1 MTIDAVL
8 PKVTAY
14 DPAADLALIRRA
26 YDFAAQAHQGQKRLS
41 GEPYIVHP
49 LAVADILTDV
59 QADDTTIAAGLLH
72 DTIED
77 CDVTAEQ
84 LTKAFS
90 PEIAQVVEGV
100 TKLTRIDF
108 RSRQEEQAE
117 NFRKML
123 LAMADDLRVIV
134 IKLADRLHNMRTL
147 DVFPEKR
154 RREIAAETL
163 QIFAP
168 LAHRLGVWHLKW
180 QLEDLCLRHLEP
192 AAYEEIMRQVARERA
207 EREGD
212 VQRVIALL
220 EEALQKKGLEAT
232 VYGRPKHFYSIY
244 LKMQREGIALDQIF
258 DLTAIRVLVHTI
270 ADCYAALGVV
280 HDLWMPLPGMFTDY
294 IAKPK
299 PNRYQSLHT
308 KVLTADGRTMEVQ
321 IRTWDM
327 HRTAEHGVAAHWRYK
342 EGGQE
347 TDFDKRMDWLRQ
359 LLELETDLKDSHEF
373 LESVR
378 MDLFRDQVFVFT
390 PEGDVIDLPAGS
402 GPLDFAYRIHTMV
415 GHRCVGAKVN
425 GRMVSL
431 DYVFKNGDICEIA
444 TGAKAKPS
452 MDWLKLLKT
461 SHARGK
467 VRQFFRK
474 EQREENVRRGREL
487 LEREIRRFS
496 QQKQELINLDRLRE
510 VALTRNYATAED
522 VLAAIG
528 YGGLEAETIVQRL
541 RDEPAKPETIAE
553 QAQLLLLAP
562 DQQRKR
568 GPAKIGVSVGGVD
581 NIQFTLAKCCAPVPG
596 DPIVGYVTRGR
607 GLAIHRTDCKNL
619 QAHQRRSPERVR
631 PLEWTSESQATYP
644 VEVHIRAFDRPGL
657 LMDIS
662 GIITER
668 QINIVR
674 ADVHPQ
680 DSHSASIRLELHI
693 HNAGELE
700 EIIRRIRSLSDVW
713 DVHRGTGAMLARS
726 EPTLRRK

>member
-1 MTIDAVL
+1 MTVDTVL
-8 PKVTAY
+8 HKAEAY
-14 DPAADLALIRRA
+14 DPLADTALIRRA
-26 YDFAAQAHQGQKRLS
+26 YGFAAQAHDGQKRLS
-41 GEPYIVHP
+41 GEPYIIHP
-49 LAVADILTDV
+49 LAVADVLTDV
-59 QADDTTIAAGLLH
+59 QADHNTIAAGLLH

-77 CDVTAEQ
+77 CDVTGGQ
-84 LTKAFS
+84 LVEGFGL
-90 PEIAQVVEGV
+90 EIARLVEGV

-108 RSRQEEQAE
+108 GTQQEEQAE

-123 LAMADDLRVIV
+123 LAMAEDVRVIV
-134 IKLADRLHNMRTL
+134 IKLADRLHNMQTL

-154 RREIAAETL
+154 RQEVAAETL

-168 LAHRLGVWHLKW
+168 LAHRLGIWHLKW
-180 QLEDLCLRHLEP
+180 QLEDLCLRYLEP
-192 AAYEEIMRQVARERA
+192 AAYDNITHQVARQRA

-212 VQRVIALL
+212 VQQVIAQL
-220 EEALQKKGLEAT
+220 EEALRQKGIEAT
-232 VYGRPKHFYSIY
+232 VYGRLKHFYSIY
-244 LKMQREGIALDQIF
+244 LKMQREGIGLDQIF
-258 DLTAIRVLVHTI
+258 DLTAIRVLVRSI
-270 ADCYAALGVV
+270 ADCYAALGTV
-280 HDLWMPLPGMFTDY
+280 HDLWVPLPGMFTDY

-347 TDFDKRMDWLRQ
+347 TDFDRKMDWLRQ

-373 LESVR
+373 LESLK
-378 MDLFRDQVFVFT
+378 MDLFRDEVFVFT

-431 DYVFKNGDICEIA
+431 DYVFKNGDICEIV

-474 EQREENVRRGREL
+474 EQREENIQRGREL
-487 LEREIRRFS
+487 LDREIRRLS
-496 QQKQELINLDRLRE
+496 HEEQDLINLDRLRE

-528 YGGLEAETIVQRL
+528 YGGLDAETTVQRL
-541 RDEPAKPETIAE
+541 REEPAKPETIAE

-562 DQQRKR
+562 DERKR

-596 DPIVGYVTRGR
+596 DRIVGYITRGR
-607 GLAIHRTDCKNL
+607 GLAIHRADCKNL
-619 QAHQRRSPERVR
+619 RAHQRRSPERVR
-631 PLEWTSESQATYP
+631 DLEWTSEVEATYP
-644 VEVHIRAFDRPGL
+644 VEVHIRAFERPGL
-657 LMDIS
+657 LTDIT
-662 GIITER
+662 GIITAR
-668 QINIVR
+668 QLSIVR

-680 DSHSASIRLELHI
+680 DSHSASIRLELHV
-693 HNAGELE
+693 HSTTEVD

-713 DVHRGTGAMLARS
+713 DVHRGTGTILAKS
-726 EPTLRRK
+726 EPAPRRR